1 MSLGSFMFSVPS
13 SWGGGY
19 VLCHT
24 TNMQNINP
32 FHLIMLENT
41 LFLIPNNLK
50 SVWIMLIFEMPDKG
64 KIITSEHSLAAHRSL
79 YPQ

>member
-50 SVWIMLIFEMPDKG
+50 SVWIMLILDRSRG
-64 KIITSEHSLAAHRSL
+64 GLSLCRTIRGC
-79 YPQ
+79 